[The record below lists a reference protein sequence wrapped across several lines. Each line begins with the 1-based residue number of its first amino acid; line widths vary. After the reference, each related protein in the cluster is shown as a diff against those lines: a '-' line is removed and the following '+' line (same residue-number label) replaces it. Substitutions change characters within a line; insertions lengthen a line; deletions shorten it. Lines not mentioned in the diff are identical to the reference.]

1 MIVDESV
8 APGEAASLD
17 FRLDLHAV
25 SSTSCD
31 CHARDPPCLHQAW
44 TDVDARITNT
54 ATHHPPSGRALI
66 ALTPS
71 KSVLVRV
78 QRGVCVLPLNSS
90 GFNEPTDQTNCFEA
104 RSFLQHTLRRIKNLR
119 AQRARRSFDVCA
131 FESTRQKANGGLVR
145 KHTALPGSRF
155 ATSRDALH
163 RRRRHPLRFV
173 VRTGNYRCVAS
184 FRCKR
189 RRTRSRR
196 GRTHRVDQSLTRA
209 GSRRARA
216 SG

>member
-1 MIVDESV
+1 MWRGPTSMNQLLQVKPPALTFVLTFMPCPPRLVIVTL
-8 APGEAASLD
+8 AIAS
-17 FRLDLHAV
+17 
-25 SSTSCD
+25 
-31 CHARDPPCLHQAW
+31 W

-71 KSVLVRV
+71 MPVLVRV

-90 GFNEPTDQTNCFEA
+90 GFDEPTDQTNCFEA

-131 FESTRQKANGGLVR
+131 VESTQRKANGGLVR

-155 ATSRDALH
+155 AASRNALR
-163 RRRRHPLRFV
+163 RRRRHPLRV
-173 VRTGNYRCVAS
+173 VARAGNHRCTAS
-184 FRCKR
+184 VRCER
-189 RRTRSRR
+189 RRTRCRR
-196 GRTHRVDQSLTRA
+196 RRTDRVDEPLTRA
-209 GSRRARA
+209 GGRCPGAP
-216 SG
+216 G